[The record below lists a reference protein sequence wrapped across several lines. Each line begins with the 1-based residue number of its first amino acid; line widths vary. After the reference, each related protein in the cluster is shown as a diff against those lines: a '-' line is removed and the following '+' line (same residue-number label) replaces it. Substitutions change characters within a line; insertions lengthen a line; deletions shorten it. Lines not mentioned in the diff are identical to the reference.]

1 MSTFYTHISA
11 RESFDKLTFFRA
23 SLSLK
28 VRGNSSAFA
37 KKEKFFFK
45 IQDKSRGFKCMTMSW
60 NFPRLSEICRDFS
73 RLFETFKSQKVHEFN
88 EVLYGKDEV
97 LWIKWVLMEK
107 MKNKSKVLITPR
119 RRTTIFKLVGLCDI
133 LSHGQKTGKLFHTE
147 ALFVKVDDFL

>member
-37 KKEKFFFK
+37 KKEKFFFENTR
-45 IQDKSRGFKCMTMSW
+45 KSRGFKCMTMSR
-60 NFPRLSEICRDFS
+60 NFPRLSEICRYFS

-97 LWIKWVLMEK
+97 LHGKYEILHRKDVTEKNRKMIIKL
-107 MKNKSKVLITPR
+107 
-119 RRTTIFKLVGLCDI
+119 
-133 LSHGQKTGKLFHTE
+133 TE
-147 ALFVKVDDFL
+147 SLTEG